1 MITGDPDEKQDH
13 FSPLGHNAGWDF
25 YEKVIIPFYLVIFI
39 SEILEFFLYKELCT
53 KTKFQEMSPMLVI
66 TKRFLTEALDGK

>member
-25 YEKVIIPFYLVIFI
+25 MKKWLSFFI
-39 SEILEFFLYKELCT
+39 
-53 KTKFQEMSPMLVI
+53 
-66 TKRFLTEALDGK
+66 